1 MHCTHCGQA
10 AATEARFCREC
21 GQPLDAPVI
30 GDADFYRAAIGPNN
44 TAYYLQRFAE
54 ADRRGGKAGI
64 GWHWPAFFIT
74 FYWLLYRKMWLNAF
88 LYWISPYVLMVPL
101 VAAMMLAGNEDAGVA
116 VFAVGYLLYIAAFML
131 LPPLFGNALYYRHC
145 KAKIAEAKQAGG
157 SAERQLGELA
167 GKGGTSNVA
176 IFILLGFGVLMM
188 LAVLAAIAIPAYQD
202 YTVRAK
208 IAQGLDAAA
217 AAKLAV
223 AETYAETGAVP
234 ADNAQAG
241 YVFDGAP
248 PEVRD
253 IRIEQGGVVR
263 VRMAV
268 DPIDGGAIVLEP
280 SEGADGA
287 VEWRCYSPDIE
298 KRYLPSAC
306 RE

>member
-1 MHCTHCGQA
+1 M
-10 AATEARFCREC
+10 
-21 GQPLDAPVI
+21 V
-30 GDADFYRAAIGPNN
+30 
-44 TAYYLQRFAE
+44 
-54 ADRRGGKAGI
+54 
-64 GWHWPAFFIT
+64 T

-88 LYWISPYVLMVPL
+88 LYWISPYVLMVPFFVV
-101 VAAMMLAGNEDAGVA
+101 VALLGDEDAGVA
-116 VFAVGYLLYIAAFML
+116 VFAAGYVLYIAAFML
-131 LPPLFGNALYYRHC
+131 LPPLFGDALYYRHC

-157 SAERQLGELA
+157 SPERQLGELA

-176 IFILLGFGVLMM
+176 IFILLGFGLLMM

-208 IAQGLDAAA
+208 IAQGLETAAE
-217 AAKLAV
+217 AKLAV
-223 AETYAETGAVP
+223 AETYAATGAVP

-241 YVFDGAP
+241 YVFEAAA

-253 IRIEQGGVVR
+253 IRIEPGGVVR

-268 DPIDGGAIVLEP
+268 DPINGGSIVLEP

-298 KRYLPSAC
+298 GRYLPSTC

>member
-1 MHCTHCGQA
+1 MHCTHCGHEA
-10 AATEARFCREC
+10 GTEARFCRDC
-21 GQPLDAPVI
+21 GQPLEAPAI
-30 GDADFYRAAIGPNN
+30 GDADFYKAAIGPNN

-54 ADRRGGKAGI
+54 FDRRGKAGI

-101 VAAMMLAGNEDAGVA
+101 VAAMALAGNEDAGVA
-116 VFAVGYLLYIAAFML
+116 VFAAGYLLYLAAFML

-157 SAERQLGELA
+157 SPERQLGELA

-188 LAVLAAIAIPAYQD
+188 LAILAAIAVPAYQD

-208 IAQGLDAAA
+208 IAQGLETAAE
-217 AAKLAV
+217 AKLAV
-223 AETYAETGAVP
+223 AETYAATGAVP

-241 YVFDGAP
+241 YVFEAVA

-253 IRIEQGGVVR
+253 IRVEQGGVVR
-263 VRMAV
+263 VQMAV
-268 DPIDGGAIVLEP
+268 DPIDGGTLMLEP
-280 SEGADGA
+280 SEGA
-287 VEWRCYSPDIE
+287 VEWRCYSPDI
-298 KRYLPSAC
+298 KSRYLPSTC